1 MSSNKMVLVIC
12 HTATGRMYLGVLLKR
27 IWYTPL
33 LADTVEDGI
42 RIADHNSFKLIIV
55 DGDSAEQDLT
65 KTLQLLKNQPST
77 KNIPLV
83 LVMTSQNAEM
93 HKDLLATG
101 CAAILTKPMDL
112 SLIYGVLGKLTDEQR
127 SAPRI
132 NTKFLVAIKEE
143 TPAKELVCTNLS
155 EGGMYLRTPNPLDEG
170 TLIHVKF
177 MLPHDTRVIDLDAE
191 VVRLVPLADHLDV
204 EPGMGLRF
212 LDVPDS
218 VTSLLKNFI
227 QWEMIGDL
235 SWEPSF

>member
-42 RIADHNSFKLIIV
+42 RIADHNSVKLIIV
-55 DGDSAEQDLT
+55 DSDVAEPDLT
-65 KTLQLLKNQPST
+65 RTLLLLKNQPST

-112 SLIYGVLGKLTDEQR
+112 SLVYGVLGNLTDEQR

-143 TPAKELVCTNLS
+143 TPAKELVCINLS
-155 EGGMYLRTPNPLDEG
+155 EGGMYLRTPKPLGNDRRPQLGAELLG
-170 TLIHVKF
+170 PCTGFYPRSPAANVISSRNVLIRYTTF
-177 MLPHDTRVIDLDAE
+177 ISSASITFTRA
-191 VVRLVPLADHLDV
+191 A
-204 EPGMGLRF
+204 
-212 LDVPDS
+212 
-218 VTSLLKNFI
+218 LK
-227 QWEMIGDL
+227 
-235 SWEPSF
+235 PAPARYAR